1 MVTAAP
7 GLPAELMATDRL
19 LGSAAPSAPD
29 AASKRRLSEVLIPG
43 KRRLAGS
50 GALTALAAAA
60 AATSLF
66 AVAAI
71 AQHVLDRDA
80 SWSDLSAWLL
90 VLALA
95 AAVRAG
101 ASYLAARLAADGAL
115 AVEQRLRVR
124 LLDRLLGG
132 AGSSLPSAATTTAM
146 LDEVERVG
154 AYAER
159 YQPARVAAALV
170 PLVLLLAVFPLSWPV
185 GVLLVLCAPLPPVN
199 LSIVGMGTAAVA
211 RRHGEELRH
220 LSGYFLDRL
229 RGLAT
234 LRALG
239 AERAELGRVGA
250 ASGRLAQS
258 AMAVLRVAFIS
269 AAVLEAIVTVA
280 VAVVAIYIG
289 LTLLGY
295 VHFPGLP
302 SHMSLRTG
310 LFLLMV
316 TPLYFQP
323 VRTLAAAYHERAD
336 ALAAIEAVGPLL
348 EAEAAPAGRAA
359 GQALTRPPA
368 VRVSSLTTVFPGR
381 ELPALDDVSLVV
393 APGELVGVTGASG
406 AGKSTLLRV
415 LAGDLEPSA
424 GTVLLDGVPPT
435 GLERSAIT
443 WLGQRPYLFPGS
455 LADNIALGRPEAPE
469 LEMLRAAHAAGLG
482 EALTRLPDG
491 LDTPV
496 GESGWGLSGGEAHR
510 VALART
516 FLGRAPLLLFDEPT
530 AHLDAASEA
539 GIVEVIRKLA
549 RNATTVVASH
559 SPALLAACDRVITLD
574 RGRLVAPPGRVALEQ
589 VA

>member
-1 MVTAAP
+1 MAA
-7 GLPAELMATDRL
+7 DRL
-19 LGSAAPSAPD
+19 PSSLSVSSPD
-29 AASKRRLSEVLIPG
+29 AAAGRRLSEVLIPG
-43 KRRLAGS
+43 GRRLAGS
-50 GALTALAAAA
+50 GVLTALAATAA
-60 AATSLF
+60 ASGFF

-71 AQHVLDRDA
+71 AQHVLDRDT
-80 SWSDLSAWLL
+80 SWSHLSTWLL
-90 VLALA
+90 LLAAA
-95 AAVRAG
+95 AAVRA
-101 ASYLAARLAADGAL
+101 AATYLAARLAADGAL
-115 AVEQRLRVR
+115 LVEQHLRVR

-132 AGSSLPSAATTTAM
+132 AGSSLPSAAKATAVM
-146 LDEVERVG
+146 DEVERVG

-159 YQPARVAAALV
+159 YQPARVAAALA
-170 PLVLLLAVFPLSWPV
+170 PLVLLFAVFPLSWPV
-185 GVLLVLCAPLPPVN
+185 GVLLLLCAPLPPLN

-239 AERAELGRVGA
+239 AERAELQRVGT
-250 ASGRLAQS
+250 ASKRLSQS
-258 AMAVLRVAFIS
+258 SMAVLRVAFVS

-302 SHMSLRTG
+302 AHMSLRTG

-336 ALAAIEAVGPLL
+336 ALAAIQALEPLL
-348 EAEAAPAGRAA
+348 DAEPAPTERPAGRS
-359 GQALTRPPA
+359 LTVPPA
-368 VRVSSLTTVFPGR
+368 VEVTRLTVAFPGR
-381 ELPALDDVSLVV
+381 ELPALDRVSLTV

-415 LAGDLEPSA
+415 LAGDLEPLA
-424 GTVLLDGVPPT
+424 GTVLIDGTSPT
-435 GLERSAIT
+435 DVERSAIK
-443 WLGQRPYLFPGS
+443 WLGQRPYLFRGS
-455 LADNIALGRPEAPE
+455 LADNIALGKPEAHE
-469 LEMLRAAHAAGLG
+469 LEVLRAAHAAGLG
-482 EALTRLPDG
+482 EVLTRLPEG
-491 LDTPV
+491 LRTSL
-496 GESGWGLSGGEAHR
+496 GERGWGLSGGEAHR

-516 FLGRAPLLLFDEPT
+516 FLGGAPLLLFDEPT

-539 GIVEVIRKLA
+539 GIIDVIRRLA
-549 RNATTVVASH
+549 RSATTVVASH
-559 SPALLAACDRVITLD
+559 SPALLAASDRVITLD
-574 RGRLVAPPGRVALEQ
+574 RGRPVAHPNRVTVGE

>member
-1 MVTAAP
+1 VT
-7 GLPAELMATDRL
+7 
-19 LGSAAPSAPD
+19 
-29 AASKRRLSEVLIPG
+29 KRRLSEVLAPG
-43 KRRLAGS
+43 GRRLTAS

-60 AATSLF
+60 TAAGFF
-66 AVAAI
+66 AVAAV
-71 AQHVLDRDA
+71 AQNVLEGHTSWARD
-80 SWSDLSAWLL
+80 SAWLL
-90 VLALA
+90 VFAGA

-101 ASYLAARLAADGAL
+101 AGYVAARLAVDGAL
-115 AVEQRLRVR
+115 AVERELRAR
-124 LLDRLLGG
+124 LLDRLLSG
-132 AGSSLPSAATTTAM
+132 AGSSLGSAAQATAVM
-146 LDEVERVG
+146 DEVERVG

-170 PLVLLLAVFPLSWPV
+170 PLVLLAAVFPVSWPV

-239 AERAELGRVGA
+239 AERAELARVKGA
-250 ASGRLAQS
+250 SERLS
-258 AMAVLRVAFIS
+258 ESSMAVLRVAFVS

-289 LTLLGY
+289 LMLLGY
-295 VHFPGLP
+295 MDVPGLP
-302 SHMSLRTG
+302 SQMSLRTG

-336 ALAAIEAVGPLL
+336 ALAAIEALDPLL
-348 EAEAAPAGRAA
+348 DADATPT
-359 GQALTRPPA
+359 TRGARSLLGPPA
-368 VRVSSLTTVFPGR
+368 VEVADLSVVFPDR
-381 ELPALDDVSLVV
+381 ELPALDGVRL
-393 APGELVGVTGASG
+393 AIEPGELIGVTGASG

-415 LAGDLEPSA
+415 LGGDLEPSR
-424 GTVLLDGVPPT
+424 GTVLLDGVPPS
-435 GLERSAIT
+435 GLERSATT
-443 WLGQRPYLFPGS
+443 WLGQRPYLFGGT
-455 LADNIALGRPEAPE
+455 LADNIALGGPEAHE
-469 LEMLRAAHAAGLG
+469 LQVLHAALAAGLG
-482 EALTRLPDG
+482 DVLTRLPDG
-491 LDTPV
+491 VETPV
-496 GESGWGLSGGEAHR
+496 GETGWGLSGGEAHR

-516 FLGRAPLLLFDEPT
+516 FLKRAPLLLLDEPT
-530 AHLDAASEA
+530 AHLDATSEA
-539 GIVEVIRKLA
+539 GIIDVIRRVA

-574 RGRLVAPPGRVALEQ
+574 RGRMIDAPSRAAVGA
-589 VA
+589 A

>member
-1 MVTAAP
+1 
-7 GLPAELMATDRL
+7 MATDRHL
-19 LGSAAPSAPD
+19 ASGAAPAPD
-29 AASKRRLSEVLIPG
+29 AAMKRRLSEVLAPG
-43 KRRLAGS
+43 KRPLTTS
-50 GALTALAAAA
+50 GALTAVAA
-60 AATSLF
+60 AATASGFF

-71 AQHVLDRDA
+71 AQDVLDRET
-80 SWSDLSAWLL
+80 SWSHLSAWLL
-90 VLALA
+90 LLAGA
-95 AAVRAG
+95 AAVRAA
-101 ASYLAARLAADGAL
+101 ASYLAASRAVDGAL
-115 AVEQRLRVR
+115 AIEQQLRTR

-132 AGSSLPSAATTTAM
+132 TSSSLPSAAKSTAVM
-146 LDEVERVG
+146 DEVERVG

-170 PLVLLLAVFPLSWPV
+170 PLVLLVAVFSLNWVV

-211 RRHGEELRH
+211 RRQGEELRH

-239 AERAELGRVGA
+239 AERAELDRVGA
-250 ASGRLAQS
+250 ASERLAQS
-258 AMAVLRVAFIS
+258 SMAVLRVAFVS

-295 VHFPGLP
+295 MDVPGLP
-302 SHMSLRTG
+302 SQMSLRTG

-323 VRTLAAAYHERAD
+323 VRTLAAAYHERAG
-336 ALAAIEAVGPLL
+336 ALAAIDALAPLL
-348 EAEAAPAGRAA
+348 DAEPTPRAA
-359 GQALTRPPA
+359 AQVLAEPPA
-368 VRVSSLTTVFPGR
+368 IEVTRLMVRFPGR
-381 ELPALDDVSLVV
+381 ERPGVEDVSLAV
-393 APGELVGVTGASG
+393 APGELVGITGASG

-415 LAGDLEPSA
+415 LAGDLEPGA
-424 GTVLLDGVPPT
+424 GTVLLDRMAPT

-455 LADNIALGRPEAPE
+455 LADNIALGRPQTPE
-469 LEMLRAAHAAGLG
+469 LEVLRAAHAAGLG
-482 EALTRLPDG
+482 EVLTRLPDG
-491 LDTPV
+491 LHTPV
-496 GESGWGLSGGEAHR
+496 GERGWGLSGGEAHR

-516 FLGRAPLLLFDEPT
+516 FLKRAPLLLLDEPT
-530 AHLDAASEA
+530 AHLDATSEA
-539 GIVEVIRKLA
+539 AIVEVIRRLA
-549 RNATTVVASH
+549 RHATTIVASH

-574 RGRLVAPPGRVALEQ
+574 RGRLVASPIRVPVGEA
-589 VA
+589 A

>member
-1 MVTAAP
+1 MT
-7 GLPAELMATDRL
+7 RL
-19 LGSAAPSAPD
+19 HASPD
-29 AASKRRLSEVLIPG
+29 AASKRRLSEVLAPG
-43 KRRLAGS
+43 RRRLATS
-50 GALTALAAAA
+50 GAMTAVAA
-60 AATSLF
+60 AATAGGFF
-66 AVAAI
+66 AVAAV
-71 AQHVLDRDA
+71 AQHVLDRET
-80 SWSDLSAWLL
+80 SWSHLSAWFL
-90 VLALA
+90 VLAGA
-95 AAVRAG
+95 AAVRAA
-101 ASYLAARLAADGAL
+101 ASYLAARLAIAGAL
-115 AVEQRLRVR
+115 AVEQHLRTR

-132 AGSSLPSAATTTAM
+132 AGASLSSAANATAVM
-146 LDEVERVG
+146 DEVERIG

-159 YQPARVAAALV
+159 YRPARVAAALV
-170 PLVLLLAVFPLSWPV
+170 PLVLLAAVFPLSWPV

-239 AERAELGRVGA
+239 AERAELERVGA
-250 ASGRLAQS
+250 ASERLAQS
-258 AMAVLRVAFIS
+258 SMAVLRVAFVS

-295 VHFPGLP
+295 MDVPGLP

-336 ALAAIEAVGPLL
+336 ALAAIQALEPLL
-348 EAEAAPAGRAA
+348 AAEPPERAA
-359 GQALTRPPA
+359 GQVLTGPPA
-368 VRVSSLTTVFPGR
+368 VEITSLEMVFPGR
-381 ELPALDDVSLVV
+381 DQPALDAISLAV
-393 APGELVGVTGASG
+393 AAGELVGITGVSG

-415 LAGDLEPSA
+415 LAAELEPSA

-455 LADNIALGRPEAPE
+455 LTDNIALGRPEAHE
-469 LEMLRAAHAAGLG
+469 LDVLHAAHAAGLG
-482 EALTRLPDG
+482 EVLARLPDG
-491 LDTPV
+491 LETPV

-516 FLGRAPLLLFDEPT
+516 FLKRAPLLLLDEPT
-530 AHLDAASEA
+530 AHLDAGSEVA
-539 GIVEVIRKLA
+539 IVEVIRRLA
-549 RNATTVVASH
+549 RSATTVVASH

-574 RGRLVAPPGRVALEQ
+574 RGRLIDGARRAVVEEAA
-589 VA
+589 